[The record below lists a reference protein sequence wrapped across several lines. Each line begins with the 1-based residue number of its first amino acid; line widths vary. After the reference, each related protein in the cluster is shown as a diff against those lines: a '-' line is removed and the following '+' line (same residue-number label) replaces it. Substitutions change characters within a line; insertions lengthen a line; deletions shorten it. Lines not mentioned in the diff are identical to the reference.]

1 MKIEIEKKGWIYII
15 LCFIITAS
23 ATNTSNNSLFLL
35 SSFMLSVLVFSGI
48 LSTINL
54 YFIKIESVQIEEIYA
69 KRVNVV
75 YLKLKG
81 KGIFPLSLSNGEYN
95 LNRIKDQ
102 ISYPLF
108 FPKRGLYKLPII
120 RIESSFPFGF
130 IKRTKLIELNEKVLV
145 YPSCKNFNTPTFKIK
160 QADGEEEEN
169 KNWGEILEFYGI
181 KVFQEGDDP
190 RFIHWKKSAQRQ
202 ELIVKEFEAKSRG
215 NLQLFLDTHIKDE
228 NLFEEE
234 VEKVAGWCCRL
245 LHQGKSVSI
254 MTWENF
260 LPEGSAEGQRK
271 KILSFLSLVKR
282 NE

>member
-35 SSFMLSVLVFSGI
+35 SSFMLSILVFSGI

-54 YFIKIESVQIEEIYA
+54 FFIKIESIQIEEIYA
-69 KRVNVV
+69 KRINYI

-81 KGIFPLSLSNGEYN
+81 NKIFPLSLKSGEYF
-95 LNRIKDQ
+95 LNRTKDQ
-102 ISYPLF
+102 IFYPLF

-130 IKRTKLIELNEKVLV
+130 IKRAKLIELNKEVIV
-145 YPSCKNFNTPTFKIK
+145 YPSCKNFDTPSFKIK
-160 QADGEEEEN
+160 QAGGEEEE
-169 KNWGEILEFYGI
+169 KKSWGEILELYGI

-190 RFIHWKKSAQRQ
+190 RFIHWKKTAQRQ
-202 ELIVKEFEAKSRG
+202 ELIVKEFETKSRG

-234 VEKVAGWCCRL
+234 VEKIAGWCCRL
-245 LHQGKSVSI
+245 LHKGKSVSI

-260 LPEGSAEGQRK
+260 LPEGSGEGQRK